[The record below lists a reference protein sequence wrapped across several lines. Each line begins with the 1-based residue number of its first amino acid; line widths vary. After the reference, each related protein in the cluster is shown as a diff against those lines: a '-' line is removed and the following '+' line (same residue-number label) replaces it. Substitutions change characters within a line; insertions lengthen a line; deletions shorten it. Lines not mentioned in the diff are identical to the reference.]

1 MKPKNKQRHHVE
13 LMRRVDVAN
22 RTLEE
27 MKKNR
32 ALRKKPTLNPSTMKG
47 WVMTPNME
55 GWERLIQILDA
66 ARKEEKILSSASAAE
81 FVDTV
86 LTIALNTGFKL
97 LNGEVEPTDESVG
110 GIKAF
115 LPLGPELS
123 GEHLGHYNGREN
135 GGKTMERRADEHAN
149 LLKKSVEDLLKNPST
164 ADWSDRNIAR
174 WLMEE
179 PRALH
184 KAKARAK
191 KPKDS
196 KKPNELSEKTMT
208 TRVKEIRAAYKASI

>member
-1 MKPKNKQRHHVE
+1 MKQKKPLEAEMTRAIADFIRMFYGARTDVDLKE
-13 LMRRVDVAN
+13 ALMRSMESGRKPAAAWARVHDAIKGAMADECVTACPEAMDFLEMTFSVSLLAAMRHVWLEDDV
-22 RTLEE
+22 R
-27 MKKNR
+27 
-32 ALRKKPTLNPSTMKG
+32 
-47 WVMTPNME
+47 
-55 GWERLIQILDA
+55 
-66 ARKEEKILSSASAAE
+66 
-81 FVDTV
+81 
-86 LTIALNTGFKL
+86 
-97 LNGEVEPTDESVG
+97 

-115 LPLGPELS
+115 TALTPGLA